1 MANQRLSNLEL
12 LRIVCMIL
20 IITGH
25 VISRHSKAICLT
37 DSDEIIR
44 LFGLSFTS
52 VSVNTFILISGY
64 FGLNFKKVRLL
75 ELVLQTFFYSVSLLS
90 VSVLLGW
97 HTFAIQ
103 KDFIAFFPILTKQY
117 WFVTC
122 YLVLYVISPWLN
134 MFIKNFDKQTYRRL
148 LVVGFAI
155 VYLWPTLSYL
165 FNTAQFIGDAGFG
178 IVNFCY
184 LYLLGRYLN
193 IHYCQKKSSSFY
205 LRLYVLTSIT
215 LFILQFSLSYLLGFE
230 FSSWISYNTIFV
242 FIGAICLFLSFLGMS
257 FQSQFVN
264 FWAKPC
270 LAVYLIHLS
279 PYIWIRFCE
288 VIGVSDYHGIR
299 YIIFLIILPIIIYFA
314 CASIELF
321 RLKVMGIIGVKR

>member
-75 ELVLQTFFYSVSLLS
+75 ELVLQTFFYSVSLLA

-134 MFIKNFDKQTYRRL
+134 LFIKNFDKQTYRRL

-155 VYLWPTLSYL
+155 VYFWPTLSYL

-184 LYLLGRYLN
+184 LYFLGRYLN
-193 IHYCQKKSSSFY
+193 IYNNQKKSSSFY
-205 LRLYVLTSIT
+205 LSLYVLTSII
-215 LFILQFSLSYLLGFE
+215 LFILQFSLSCLFGFE

-242 FIGAICLFLSFLGMS
+242 FVGSICLFLSFLGMN

-264 FWAKPC
+264 YWAKPC

-279 PYIWIRFCE
+279 PYIWVRFCE
-288 VIGVSDYHGIR
+288 VIGISNYHGIH
-299 YIIFLIILPIIIYFA
+299 YIILLFILPIIIYFV
-314 CASIELF
+314 CASIELC
-321 RLKVMGIIGVKR
+321 RIRIISKIGIKR